1 MHPNAPQG
9 LTASVTDTEVSLNW
23 DAVTFEGGIKEY
35 EVYRDGV
42 SLGTRVKT
50 SFSESGLKQETTYR
64 YQVKAISTAGK
75 ASPLSDELI
84 VTTKSTDPTSVTV
97 EPTTKTLAV
106 GETFQ
111 IKASVLPAEAKQDVT
126 YTSGTQ
132 TVASVSSGGLVTAK
146 TAGNTT
152 ITVSSKHKTSV
163 KKSLTVTV
171 TQPTVPDGE

>member
-1 MHPNAPQG
+1 M
-9 LTASVTDTEVSLNW
+9 
-23 DAVTFEGGIKEY
+23 
-35 EVYRDGV
+35 R
-42 SLGTRVKT
+42 
-50 SFSESGLKQETTYR
+50 
-64 YQVKAISTAGK
+64 AISAAGK

-84 VTTKSTDPTSVTV
+84 VTTKSTEPTSVTV
-97 EPTTKTLAV
+97 EPTAKTLAV

-132 TVASVSSGGLVTAK
+132 SVASVSSGGLVTAK